1 MHQDSMVKLLKMLGS
16 KIPMAQQRAG
26 WFVASCPLA
35 PWTHDGGTDKN
46 PAFAVK
52 KEPGDAFCTCFAC
65 GWHGPLSELL
75 VVMRHRNKTQYVLDT
90 HWGEAHEIVE
100 QAEREG
106 FLNLDGPG
114 IEEILFGQTLKQQVF
129 SESWLGSF
137 PKWRDVPMAVQYVQ
151 ERGLSPDVADVLDLR
166 CDTDQQRVC
175 FPVRDFKGVLKGFHG
190 RAIHKDTDPRYRMY
204 LYMKRN
210 NPLVWLGESWV
221 DTEKPIVVVEG
232 PMDLASVYRVYR
244 NVVSPLFATP
254 SQAKILRMADA
265 LQWITLL
272 DRGKGGD
279 AGREKIAKALR
290 RDHTITHLEPP
301 TGRKDPGECS
311 VEELQS
317 LLKEHVFL
325 DPVA

>member
-1 MHQDSMVKLLKMLGS
+1 
-16 KIPMAQQRAG
+16 
-26 WFVASCPLA
+26 
-35 PWTHDGGTDKN
+35 
-46 PAFAVK
+46 
-52 KEPGDAFCTCFAC
+52 
-65 GWHGPLSELL
+65 
-75 VVMRHRNKTQYVLDT
+75 
-90 HWGEAHEIVE
+90 
-100 QAEREG
+100 
-106 FLNLDGPG
+106 
-114 IEEILFGQTLKQQVF
+114 
-129 SESWLGSF
+129 
-137 PKWRDVPMAVQYVQ
+137 
-151 ERGLSPDVADVLDLR
+151 
-166 CDTDQQRVC
+166 
-175 FPVRDFKGVLKGFHG
+175 
-190 RAIHKDTDPRYRMY
+190 MY

-279 AGREKIAKALR
+279 AGREKIAKALH

-311 VEELQS
+311 VGELQS